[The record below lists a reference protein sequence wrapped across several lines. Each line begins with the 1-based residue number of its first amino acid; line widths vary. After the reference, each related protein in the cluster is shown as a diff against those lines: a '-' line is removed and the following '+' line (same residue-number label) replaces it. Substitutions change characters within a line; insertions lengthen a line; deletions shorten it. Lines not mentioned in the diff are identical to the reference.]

1 MEPAVL
7 SERYQVRR
15 LTEEDVE
22 AIYQLCAENPLFYQH
37 CPPFVTRESIRAD
50 SRALPPG
57 KTAADKYYLG
67 YFQGDKLAAVLD
79 LILDYPRAQTAFV
92 GFFMLARRR
101 LRHRGGGPPGA
112 GPAGVYPCAPGL
124 CEGKS
129 PERGLLAEKRLS
141 PHRHRD
147 APGLLHRGGAGAP
160 HGAAGVS
167 AYNRSRPGLK
177 TRPGRVAVQPAP
189 RQQPLAA
196 STVAASSHFPC
207 HPLLPP

>member
-15 LTEEDVE
+15 LTEADVE
-22 AIYQLCAENPLFYQH
+22 AIYQLCADNPLFYQH

-92 GFFMLARRR
+92 GLFMLARQLQGRGVGSAIVAEGLRALARQGYTHVR
-101 LRHRGGGPPGA
+101 LGYVKGNPQSEAFWLKNGF
-112 GPAGVYPCAPGL
+112 
-124 CEGKS
+124 
-129 PERGLLAEKRLS
+129 
-141 PHRHRD
+141 
-147 APGLLHRGGAGAP
+147 
-160 HGAAGVS
+160 
-167 AYNRSRPGLK
+167 RPTGIE
-177 TRPGRVAVQPAP
+177 TRPASYTVVVLERPTAQPE
-189 RQQPLAA
+189 
-196 STVAASSHFPC
+196 
-207 HPLLPP
+207 

>member
-1 MEPAVL
+1 MDPAVL

-15 LTEEDVE
+15 LTEADVE
-22 AIYQLCAENPLFYQH
+22 AIYQLCADNPLFYQH
-37 CPPFVTRESIRAD
+37 CPPFVTRERIRAD

-92 GFFMLARRR
+92 GFFYAGAAAPGPWRR

-129 PERGLLAEKRLS
+129 PE
-141 PHRHRD
+141 
-147 APGLLHRGGAGAP
+147 
-160 HGAAGVS
+160 
-167 AYNRSRPGLK
+167 
-177 TRPGRVAVQPAP
+177 
-189 RQQPLAA
+189 
-196 STVAASSHFPC
+196 
-207 HPLLPP
+207 